1 MVFILLIIIGI
12 ILGTTILHLDIIKC
26 KNSIKEDN
34 YTISNNFKIY
44 YKKNIVKKVIIEKEV
59 KSKNNTILSYFIKSY
74 EDEYKKY
81 NKEYGGYKLS
91 TKNSKNK
98 KILIIEWNLEKV
110 NYEKL
115 KTGRN
120 YLKDDIKNK
129 TITVNGIYK
138 ILQISKKSCK

>member
-12 ILGTTILHLDIIKC
+12 ILGTTILHLDSIKC

-129 TITVNGIYK
+129 TITVDGIYK